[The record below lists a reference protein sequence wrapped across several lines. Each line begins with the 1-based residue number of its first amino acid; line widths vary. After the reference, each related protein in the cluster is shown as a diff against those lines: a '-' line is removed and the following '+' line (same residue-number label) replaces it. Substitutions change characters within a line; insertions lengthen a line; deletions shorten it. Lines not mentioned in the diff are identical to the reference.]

1 MSQIDK
7 LLAESQLQDL
17 EKAFKDSEKYD
28 SQELL
33 KLKEEF
39 QKMKEDG
46 ISGGDWGRIGIMAG
60 MLWYKLDTLISH
72 LSTMSNHLQNI
83 ERNTS
88 RISK

>member
-1 MSQIDK
+1 MNQIDK
-7 LLAESQLQDL
+7 LLVESRLQDL
-17 EKAFKDSEKYD
+17 EMSFKEAEKYD
-28 SQELL
+28 SQELK

-46 ISGGDWGRIGIMAG
+46 ISSGDWGRIGVMAG
-60 MLWYKLDTLISH
+60 MLWYKLDALLSH

>member
-1 MSQIDK
+1 MSQIEK

-17 EKAFKDSEKYD
+17 EKSFKDAEKYD
-28 SQELL
+28 SKEIL

-39 QKMKEDG
+39 TKLQDD